1 MEALPDGT
9 MRLVTEEGNGNED
22 DDEEEEFVDGDDDND
37 VGADDDSKQRVL
49 SAGGG
54 TAVTDGDGEEEG
66 AVERVMGAVSLDEK
80 HSLDG
85 DGAKNHVGRK
95 SGTSLCVGVASLPAD
110 VLRSLGGESF

>member
-22 DDEEEEFVDGDDDND
+22 DEEEEEFIDGDDDD
-37 VGADDDSKQRVL
+37 DAGVDDDSKQLVV

-54 TAVTDGDGEEEG
+54 TAVTDRGGEEEG
-66 AVERVMGAVSLDEK
+66 LVEGAVRAVSLDEN

-85 DGAKNHVGRK
+85 GGAGNYNGRK
-95 SGTSLCVGVASLPAD
+95 SDSSLGVGGASLPAD
-110 VLRSLGGESF
+110 VLRSLGGNAF